1 MPNNKLNLLNLEL
14 HLVFWQKKSTSGARK
29 SISGASCTKL
39 FFLSK
44 LGYDILIFQA
54 STSRAGK
61 SINDE
66 AVFIKKFPR
75 YEDVF
80 CLGVEERS
88 RSLKMD
94 NALPVNMT
102 DTIGGNNL
110 ENFQRSEFGFISF
123 RNIFIL
129 VAVSMY
135 KSYWIFL

>member
-1 MPNNKLNLLNLEL
+1 MPFSILTPVRVNQLPAPVAQNFFWSNLD
-14 HLVFWQKKSTSGARK
+14 
-29 SISGASCTKL
+29 
-39 FFLSK
+39 
-44 LGYDILIFQA
+44 YDILIFQA

-102 DTIGGNNL
+102 DTLGGNNL
-110 ENFQRSEFGFISF
+110 ENFQRSEFGLI
-123 RNIFIL
+123 I
-129 VAVSMY
+129 
-135 KSYWIFL
+135 

>member
-1 MPNNKLNLLNLEL
+1 MVRENTYAQ
-14 HLVFWQKKSTSGARK
+14 FF
-29 SISGASCTKL
+29 SITKL
-39 FFLSK
+39 KCILDLIPK
-44 LGYDILIFQA
+44 LIFQA

-110 ENFQRSEFGFISF
+110 ENFQRSEFGLIMLKKYLL
-123 RNIFIL
+123 I
-129 VAVSMY
+129 
-135 KSYWIFL
+135 

>member
-1 MPNNKLNLLNLEL
+1 MNWWIDVTNKIF
-14 HLVFWQKKSTSGARK
+14 HKTH
-29 SISGASCTKL
+29 
-39 FFLSK
+39 FLSN
-44 LGYDILIFQA
+44 LDYDILIFQA

-110 ENFQRSEFGFISF
+110 ENFQRSEFGLIIFKNILNTYVEYFCNFPYVLQSLYYKTGSF
-123 RNIFIL
+123 KYI
-129 VAVSMY
+129 AMY
-135 KSYWIFL
+135 LNDRYA

>member
-1 MPNNKLNLLNLEL
+1 MCFDK
-14 HLVFWQKKSTSGARK
+14 KKSTSDARR

-39 FFLSK
+39 YFLSK
-44 LGYDILIFQA
+44 LGYDVLIFQA

-110 ENFQRSEFGFISF
+110 ENFQRSEFGSIIFRHIFMLNISF
-123 RNIFIL
+123 
-129 VAVSMY
+129 
-135 KSYWIFL
+135 IFLIISFKLRHI

>member
-1 MPNNKLNLLNLEL
+1 MLSNLDYDF
-14 HLVFWQKKSTSGARK
+14 LV
-29 SISGASCTKL
+29 
-39 FFLSK
+39 
-44 LGYDILIFQA
+44 FQA

-110 ENFQRSEFGFISF
+110 ENFQRSEFGLISIISRIFLKISF
-123 RNIFIL
+123 DLIHILLKVSLSQNEYLKSLIFQN
-129 VAVSMY
+129 SN
-135 KSYWIFL
+135 

>member
-1 MPNNKLNLLNLEL
+1 MKTRSIMLRDYRMEYCQTLPPENSKKMLLPLRSNQLPTP
-14 HLVFWQKKSTSGARK
+14 HAQN
-29 SISGASCTKL
+29 
-39 FFLSK
+39 FFLPN
-44 LGYDILIFQA
+44 LDYDILIFQA

-110 ENFQRSEFGFISF
+110 ENFQRSEFGLI
-123 RNIFIL
+123 IL
-129 VAVSMY
+129 KIY
-135 KSYWIFL
+135 LC

>member
-1 MPNNKLNLLNLEL
+1 MCFDK
-14 HLVFWQKKSTSGARK
+14 KKSTSDARR
-29 SISGASCTKL
+29 SISGAPSTKL
-39 FFLSK
+39 FLSN
-44 LGYDILIFQA
+44 LDYGILIFQA

-110 ENFQRSEFGFISF
+110 ENFQRSEFGLIIFK
-123 RNIFIL
+123 NIFMLNISVIKL
-129 VAVSMY
+129 QTNAY
-135 KSYWIFL
+135 LII

>member
-1 MPNNKLNLLNLEL
+1 MCFDK
-14 HLVFWQKKSTSGARK
+14 KKSTSDARR

-39 FFLSK
+39 YFLSK
-44 LGYDILIFQA
+44 LDYDFLVFQA

-110 ENFQRSEFGFISF
+110 ENFQRSEFGLI
-123 RNIFIL
+123 IF
-129 VAVSMY
+129 
-135 KSYWIFL
+135 

>member
-1 MPNNKLNLLNLEL
+1 MRVNQLPAPLAQTL
-14 HLVFWQKKSTSGARK
+14 
-29 SISGASCTKL
+29 L
-39 FFLSK
+39 FFLSN
-44 LGYDILIFQA
+44 LDYDILIFQA

-110 ENFQRSEFGFISF
+110 ENFQRSEFGLIMLKKLSI
-123 RNIFIL
+123 NIIL
-129 VAVSMY
+129 FS
-135 KSYWIFL
+135 SSSTQF

>member
-1 MPNNKLNLLNLEL
+1 MAGKFKFQAQDSFLEY
-14 HLVFWQKKSTSGARK
+14 
-29 SISGASCTKL
+29 
-39 FFLSK
+39 FFLRFGDLKNTLSEK
-44 LGYDILIFQA
+44 KPPLDLIPKLIFQA

-110 ENFQRSEFGFISF
+110 ENFQRSEFEF
-123 RNIFIL
+123 
-129 VAVSMY
+129 
-135 KSYWIFL
+135 

>member
-1 MPNNKLNLLNLEL
+1 MNWWIDVTNKIF
-14 HLVFWQKKSTSGARK
+14 HKTH
-29 SISGASCTKL
+29 
-39 FFLSK
+39 FLSN
-44 LGYDILIFQA
+44 LDYDILIFQA

-110 ENFQRSEFGFISF
+110 ENFQRSEFGLMILKIS
-123 RNIFIL
+123 L
-129 VAVSMY
+129 C
-135 KSYWIFL
+135 WIFLQIYLYFIAFSSLNTQFYESWISISPI

>member
-1 MPNNKLNLLNLEL
+1 MVRENTYAHFFSLNHKVKVHTIDLIP
-14 HLVFWQKKSTSGARK
+14 KM
-29 SISGASCTKL
+29 
-39 FFLSK
+39 
-44 LGYDILIFQA
+44 IFQA

-94 NALPVNMT
+94 NALPINMT

-110 ENFQRSEFGFISF
+110 ENFQRSEFGLIMLKKYLL
-123 RNIFIL
+123 I
-129 VAVSMY
+129 
-135 KSYWIFL
+135 

>member
-1 MPNNKLNLLNLEL
+1 MCFDK
-14 HLVFWQKKSTSGARK
+14 KKSTSGARK

-39 FFLSK
+39 YFLSK

-110 ENFQRSEFGFISF
+110 ENFQRSEFGLI
-123 RNIFIL
+123 IF
-129 VAVSMY
+129 
-135 KSYWIFL
+135 